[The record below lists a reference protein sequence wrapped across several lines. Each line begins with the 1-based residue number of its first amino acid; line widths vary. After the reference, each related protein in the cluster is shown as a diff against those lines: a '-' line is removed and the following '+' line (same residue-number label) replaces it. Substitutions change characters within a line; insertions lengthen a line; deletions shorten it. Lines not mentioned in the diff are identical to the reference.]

1 MKKITMYCGIAL
13 VSLLFSCNRSEVEE
27 TVAAPLD
34 ANELNSS
41 SKLSNLYKT
50 TFTGE
55 GTFYTPTAL
64 GNCSE
69 EYPVNQL
76 YAAMNKP
83 QYNNSNACGSYIEVT
98 RRGTAKK
105 VIVKVLDQCPEC
117 PNGNVDLS
125 KTAFLKLGTAVEGR
139 IPISWKFIADPT
151 NTKIA
156 VRIKEG
162 SSRYYI
168 AMQIR
173 NHKYMVSKLEVKNKS
188 GIYEVL
194 PRQSYNY
201 FLDNNGIFNG
211 QGPDGP
217 YNLRIT
223 DVNANVVTTAVPLNV
238 GVIAQTIVQFPITAQ

>member
-1 MKKITMYCGIAL
+1 MKKLTMCCSITLIFML
-13 VSLLFSCNRSEVEE
+13 SSCNKNEVEE
-27 TVAAPLD
+27 VVVS
-34 ANELNSS
+34 NVGVEEVNGS
-41 SKLSNLYKT
+41 SKLSGLYT
-50 TFTGE
+50 STFTGQ

-69 EYPVNQL
+69 EYPSNQL

-98 RRGTAKK
+98 RKGTTKK

-139 IPISWKFIADPT
+139 IPISWKYIADPT

-188 GIYEVL
+188 GVYEVL
-194 PRQSYNY
+194 SRQSYNY

-223 DVNANVVTTAVPLNV
+223 DVNANVVTTAVPLKV
-238 GVIAQTIVQFPITAQ
+238 AVITQTAAQFPTTAK